1 MAKYNSIETIPA
13 KVFFEILKTKDLSL
27 LIPESEKDNLEEIFS
42 KIYDDFYT
50 KMDNEESKNYLRL
63 ASEISFLEYKI
74 ATLKQCLHFYFTNKT
89 TKEMR
94 QEFTDA
100 LQKGLGIY
108 IDLTV
113 PFIDEVQRVLTTEI
127 GIIENDLNLAKIDFE
142 KMIKTSQSKD
152 FDYFDDIGVL
162 GQVLQGNN
170 LVKEDMTLAIY
181 IALNKLAKRVSDN
194 NKSKK

>member
-1 MAKYNSIETIPA
+1 MAKYNSVDNIPA
-13 KVFFEILKTKDLSL
+13 RLFFEILKTKDFSL
-27 LIPESEKDNLEEIFS
+27 LVSNSKNENLEDIFA

-50 KMDNEESKNYLRL
+50 KMDNEESKNYLRT
-63 ASEISFLEYKI
+63 ASEIAFLEYKI
-74 ATLKQCLHFYFTNKT
+74 ATLKQCLQFYFMNKT

-94 QEFTDA
+94 IEFANA
-100 LQKGLGIY
+100 LKDGLGIC
-108 IDLTV
+108 IDLNV
-113 PFIDEVQRVLTTEI
+113 PFIDEVQRVLSTEI

-170 LVKEDMTLAIY
+170 LVKEDMTLSLY
-181 IALNKLAKRVSDN
+181 ISLNKLAKKISENN
-194 NKSKK
+194 NKKK

>member
-1 MAKYNSIETIPA
+1 MAKYNSVDTIPA
-13 KVFFEILKTKDLSL
+13 KVFFEILKTKDLNL
-27 LIPESEKDNLEEIFS
+27 LIPNKGDNLEEIFS

-74 ATLKQCLHFYFTNKT
+74 MTLKQCLHFYFTNKT

-94 QEFTDA
+94 EEFANA
-100 LQKGLGIY
+100 LKEGLGIL
-108 IDLTV
+108 IDLNV
-113 PFIDEVQRVLTTEI
+113 PFIDEVQRILSIEI
-127 GIIENDLNLAKIDFE
+127 GIIENDLNLAKIDFD

-152 FDYFDDIGVL
+152 FDYFDDIGIL

-170 LVKEDMTLAIY
+170 LVKEDMTLALY
-181 IALNKLAKRVSDN
+181 ISLNKLAKRMNEKN
-194 NKSKK
+194 NKK